1 MAQVIVNKSDTFEV
15 QRQKINEIGYDL
27 HTFSGTQIGL
37 NATYITLTDISAV
50 VNSAAAGGNLV
61 YDNSTGQIVYT
72 PPDLSNFIT
81 SIGDAIQDADFPS
94 AGLMKTD
101 GSGNYSVVTDNSANW
116 IALTDIQV
124 TNNTPSAGGS
134 SLGYNNTTG
143 VFSFTPQDVSTFITL
158 ADISVTQNSVG
169 TAALSYNASTGVLT
183 YTPPDL
189 SSYLTGLPSH
199 THTLIGL
206 TDTSLIGG
214 DAPQDGEVL
223 TYDATN
229 TTWKAIAPGGNIPDL
244 QDVCDQDPVTT
255 TNITAGSVICSDA
268 GQFSIG
274 TSTYA
279 TLGYNAAGSKVIYNG
294 NNSGLDVIADQ
305 LDYFSGSTKRATL
318 NNSGLDVVGQIDTD
332 GLEVDGDAWFQSAS
346 AEYLRWDK
354 VNGCLYFYNAGL
366 KDSTGTIGTADQ
378 VLTSTGN
385 TVEWKT
391 RTIENISNVN
401 ITAIQTN
408 QILKWDGTEWVN
420 ALDSGGSGG
429 GIALGD
435 LTVGTEGSPSGN
447 GGLSY
452 NNLTG
457 QFTFTPAADNSLAF
471 NHANATTSQIIYTNN
486 GAGTPYTL
494 NLKAGT
500 GITFGQGGGNGEL
513 TITGTSGIALTDLSV
528 GSEGSASGDGA
539 IAYNDTT
546 GVFTYTPPDLSGYL
560 QSYTETDTLDDVAGR
575 GATTD
580 KNITLTGT
588 SSFPG
593 RFDVQ
598 NNGNYAI
605 SLNATAGV
613 GINTA
618 DGVGLYIGNLATNV
632 WRASISGSTGDI
644 TSSGDITG
652 DSFIKDGGTSS
663 QFLKADGSV
672 DSSTYL
678 TAVSLAS
685 SALNDLSDVNAGTP
699 TDGHVLKWDD
709 SSSKWIS
716 AADGGGSG
724 GSAAVVAEL
733 DQWEMTTGMSSEDD
747 QDGQGNPTIATAD
760 GRKIL
765 NNIVNDSNTSAS
777 VAARSAAPFA
787 KLGNGMSVDS
797 SGLWTF
803 PTTGKWEVTFAAQFQ
818 SSGNISGGAGNG
830 YETSTVDIYIETTTD
845 TGSNWSN
852 AAQATDN
859 TLRHFHQGK
868 DKTSQF
874 CKALI
879 DITDVATDK
888 IRFKVN
894 ATANGTIASGKG
906 SIMSF
911 AKADASGGGVQL
923 ADLSVTTNAAGT
935 AALAYNT
942 GTGVF
947 SYTPPDL
954 SAVSTD
960 LTAFSVGS
968 NATASGGGGLGY
980 NNSTGVFTYTPP
992 DLSSYITGLA
1002 VNELADVTIS
1012 SPQNGHVLKYNGT
1025 SWENGPDATGS
1036 GNADNIAE
1044 NNTKVE
1050 TIDTGGGTGKITFDI
1065 EGTQAVEIDAN
1076 RQILISGTQTGNN
1089 VAKIFND
1096 TDGAGTGVLGI
1107 YASSN
1112 NASPRDVRI
1121 YSGGGTANEIFR
1133 AGKDGQIGVG
1143 GDVGS
1148 NGQILTSGG
1157 ATGAASWQNQVTP
1170 GIQLT
1175 ALSVTQ
1181 NSAGTAGLSYNNVS
1195 GVFTYTPPNVSSF
1208 ISLGSLSV
1216 GSPQTASGDGAI
1228 SYNST
1233 NGVFSY
1239 TPPDLS
1245 AHLTTSSV
1253 IANLSDVVITGSP
1266 QSGQVLKWD
1275 NATSKW
1281 TNQADAQGA
1290 GGTSAAGSAMEIQ
1303 FNDGSAGFAASSKF
1317 KYDSTTN
1324 ANDHVL
1330 TLDGEMKLAKDSTT
1344 TGPGGGLKIGASGEL
1359 ELFHSTNATSC
1370 VRSTGGVFAI
1380 QNQHQTGNNNWNK
1393 AIQLQAYGDIQLRHM
1408 GGADAFT
1415 SEPATGQVKLFYSG
1429 ALALTTDD
1437 GGIRIEGGLFDKD
1450 NDLGSSGQY
1459 LKSTGTE
1466 IEWTTPPTGA
1476 EILSDLTDVVI
1487 TGSPADDQV
1496 LAWDNGTSKW
1506 TNQTPTGG
1514 DSFPSGGII
1523 MWSGTA
1529 SNIPSGWVLCNGN
1542 NNTPDLRD
1550 RFVLGA
1556 GSTYDPEDTGGQE
1569 TVTISTSQMPSHT
1582 HTVNSHSHS
1591 IPSHSHTVGSHTH
1604 SIGSHTHS
1612 FSGSG
1617 TGTSGVQSQN
1627 HHHSGNTSDAGVHNH
1642 SYVTHSALYTGDYHT
1657 EAVNANMGNVAATT
1671 GDAGTHAH
1679 YFDTL
1684 GVSQDHTHDT
1694 TVSISGTTGGGSGS
1708 TGSASPS
1715 TSTNGSTNTGTS
1727 TASTTGTGN
1736 GSSVNI
1742 MPKYFALCYIMKT

>member
-1 MAQVIVNKSDTFEV
+1 MAQVVVNKSDTFEV
-15 QRQKINEIGYDL
+15 QRQKINEIGLDL
-27 HTFSGTQIGL
+27 HTFSGNQINL
-37 NATYITLTDISAV
+37 NATYITLTDLNV
-50 VNSAAAGGNLV
+50 TVNSAGGAGNLT
-61 YDNSTGQIVYT
+61 YDNTTGAIVYT

-81 SIGDAIQDADFPS
+81 SIGDAIQDADFTS
-94 AGLMKTD
+94 AGLMVTD
-101 GSGNYSVVTDNSANW
+101 GAGNYSVVTDNSATW
-116 IALTDIQV
+116 VTLQGLQV
-124 TNNTPSAGGS
+124 TNNTPSAGGA
-134 SLGYNNTTG
+134 SLSYNNTTG
-143 VFSFTPQDVSTFITL
+143 VFGYTPQDVSDFIALT
-158 ADISVTQNSVG
+158 DISVTQNVVG
-169 TAALSYNASTGVLT
+169 TAALSYNDATGVLT

-189 SSYLTGLPSH
+189 SGYLTGLPSH
-199 THTLIGL
+199 SHSLIGL
-206 TDTSLIGG
+206 SDTSLIGA
-214 DAPQDGEVL
+214 DAPLDGEVL
-223 TYDATN
+223 TYDASN
-229 TTWKAIAPGGNIPDL
+229 TVWKAVAPGGNIPDL
-244 QDVCDQDPVTT
+244 QDVCDEASVTT
-255 TNITAGSVICSDA
+255 TDITAGNLIVSDS

-274 TSTYA
+274 TSQYA

-294 NNSGLDVIADQ
+294 NNSDLDIVADQ
-305 LDYFSGSTKRATL
+305 LDYYSGATL
-318 NNSGLDVVGQIDTD
+318 KATLSTTGLNV
-332 GLEVDGDAWFQSAS
+332 
-346 AEYLRWDK
+346 
-354 VNGCLYFYNAGL
+354 AG
-366 KDSTGTIGTADQ
+366 SVTGTSFVKTGGTATEFLKADGT
-378 VLTSTGN
+378 VDTSTYLTGID
-385 TVEWKT
+385 
-391 RTIENISNVN
+391 IEDISNVN

-457 QFTFTPAADNSLAF
+457 QFTFTPAADNTIAF

-494 NLKAGT
+494 NLIAGT
-500 GITFGQGGGNGEL
+500 GITFGQGGGTGSL
-513 TITGTSGIALTDLSV
+513 TITGTSGIALTDLSI
-528 GSEGSASGDGA
+528 GTEGSASGDGS
-539 IAYNDTT
+539 IAYNNTT
-546 GVFTYTPPDLSGYL
+546 GEFSYTPPDLSGYL
-560 QSYTETDTLDDVAGR
+560 TGYTETDTLDDVAGR

-618 DGVGLYIGNLATNV
+618 DGVGLNIANLATNV
-632 WRASISGSTGDI
+632 WRASIDGSTGDI
-644 TSSGDITG
+644 TSAGDITG
-652 DSFIKDGGTSS
+652 DAIIKSGGTSS

-678 TAVSLAS
+678 TSVSLAS
-685 SALNDLSDVNAGTP
+685 SNISDLADVNAGSP
-699 TDGHVLKWDD
+699 TDGHVLKWDNGT
-709 SSSKWIS
+709 SKWIS
-716 AADGGGSG
+716 APDGGGSG
-724 GSAAVVAEL
+724 GGAAVVAEL

-747 QDGQGNPTIATAD
+747 QDGQGNPTISTAD

-777 VAARSAAPFA
+777 VAARSGAPFA

-874 CKALI
+874 CKAYI
-879 DITDVATDK
+879 DVTDVATDK

-906 SIMSF
+906 SIMTF

-935 AALAYNT
+935 AALSYNT
-942 GTGVF
+942 SSGVF

-960 LTAFSVGS
+960 LTAFSVGA
-968 NATASGGGGLGY
+968 NASASGGGGLAY
-980 NNSTGVFTYTPP
+980 NNTSGAFTYTPP
-992 DLSSYITGLA
+992 DLSSYITGLS
-1002 VNELADVTIS
+1002 VNELSDVTIS

-1025 SWENGPDATGS
+1025 SWENGPDETGS

-1065 EGTQAVEIDAN
+1065 EGTEAVQIDAN
-1076 RQILISGTQTGNN
+1076 RQILIAGTQSGNN

-1112 NASPRDVRI
+1112 NANPRDVRI

-1133 AGKDGQIGVG
+1133 AGKSGQLGVA

-1148 NGQILTSGG
+1148 SGQVLTSGG
-1157 ATGAASWQNQVTP
+1157 PNAAATWENQVTP

-1253 IANLSDVVITGSP
+1253 IANLQDVVISGSP
-1266 QSGQVLKWD
+1266 QSGQVLKW
-1275 NATSKW
+1275 NSATSKW
-1281 TNQADAQGA
+1281 TNQADASGGSTLTTEQVQDIVGA
-1290 GGTSAAGSAMEIQ
+1290 M
-1303 FNDGSAGFAASSKF
+1303 F
-1317 KYDSTTN
+1317 
-1324 ANDHVL
+1324 
-1330 TLDGEMKLAKDSTT
+1330 
-1344 TGPGGGLKIGASGEL
+1344 
-1359 ELFHSTNATSC
+1359 
-1370 VRSTGGVFAI
+1370 
-1380 QNQHQTGNNNWNK
+1380 TGNTETRI
-1393 AIQLQAYGDIQLRHM
+1393 AATYQDGDGTIDLVVDDM
-1408 GGADAFT
+1408 TANT
-1415 SEPATGQVKLFYSG
+1415 P
-1429 ALALTTDD
+1429 ALTTEQVQDIVGSMFSGNTETRISATYQDADGTIDLVVDD
-1437 GGIRIEGGLFDKD
+1437 MSGGGGGDV
-1450 NDLGSSGQY
+1450 
-1459 LKSTGTE
+1459 E
-1466 IEWTTPPTGA
+1466 IIA
-1476 EILSDLTDVVI
+1476 DLTDVVI
-1487 TGSPADDQV
+1487 SGSPADNQV
-1496 LAWDNGTSKW
+1496 LAWDNATSKW
-1506 TNQTPTGG
+1506 TNQTPSTG
-1514 DSFPSGGII
+1514 STFPAGGII
-1523 MWSGTA
+1523 MWSGSVA
-1529 SNIPSGWVLCNGN
+1529 NIPSGWVLCNGSN
-1542 NNTPDLRD
+1542 STPDLRNK
-1550 RFVLGA
+1550 FVIGA
-1556 GSTYDPEDTGGQE
+1556 GSSYNPGASGGA
-1569 TVTISTSQMPSHT
+1569 TSVTLSTSNM
-1582 HTVNSHSHS
+1582 
-1591 IPSHSHTVGSHTH
+1591 PSHSHTGASHSHTISSH
-1604 SIGSHTHS
+1604 SHTVSSHSHTIGSHTHT
-1612 FSGSG
+1612 FSSLVNGYTSIQSDNHYHTANTGSG
-1617 TGTSGVQSQN
+1617 GS
-1627 HHHSGNTSDAGVHNH
+1627 HSHTYSRLNTNTSYTRGIPIGSGGAAGSNFGTFTTDAGGAHTHYVETGGISDNH
-1642 SYVTHSALYTGDYHT
+1642 
-1657 EAVNANMGNVAATT
+1657 
-1671 GDAGTHAH
+1671 
-1679 YFDTL
+1679 
-1684 GVSQDHTHDT
+1684 DHTLNA
-1694 TVSISGTTGGGSGS
+1694 TVNGTTGASSGSTSSETPSTSSNGSGSTGSGGSGS
-1708 TGSASPS
+1708 TGSTGSGSAVS
-1715 TSTNGSTNTGTS
+1715 T
-1727 TASTTGTGN
+1727 
-1736 GSSVNI
+1736 
-1742 MPKYFALCYIMKT
+1742 MPPYYALCYIMKT

>member
-1 MAQVIVNKSDTFEV
+1 MAQVVVNKSDTFEV
-15 QRQKINEIGYDL
+15 QRQKINEIGLDL
-27 HTFSGTQIGL
+27 HTFSGNQINL
-37 NATYITLTDISAV
+37 NATYITLTDLNV
-50 VNSAAAGGNLV
+50 TVNSAGGAGNLT
-61 YDNSTGQIVYT
+61 YDNTTGAIVYT

-81 SIGDAIQDADFPS
+81 SIGDAIQDADFTS
-94 AGLMKTD
+94 AGLMVTD
-101 GSGNYSVVTDNSANW
+101 GAGNYSVVTDNSATW
-116 IALTDIQV
+116 VTLQGLQV
-124 TNNTPSAGGS
+124 TNNTPSAGGA
-134 SLGYNNTTG
+134 SLSYNNTTG
-143 VFSFTPQDVSTFITL
+143 VFGFTPQDVSDFIALT
-158 ADISVTQNSVG
+158 DISVTTLPISG
-169 TAALSYNASTGVLT
+169 SGALSYNDATGVLS

-189 SSYLTGLPSH
+189 TGYLTGLPSH
-199 THTLIGL
+199 THSLIGL
-206 TDTSLIGG
+206 SDTDLL
-214 DAPQDGEVL
+214 APNAPNDGEVL
-223 TYDATN
+223 TYDSN
-229 TTWKAIAPGGNIPDL
+229 DQKWKAVAPGGNIPDL
-244 QDVCDQDPVTT
+244 QDVCDEDPVTT
-255 TNITAGSVICSDA
+255 TDITAGNLIVSDA

-274 TSTYA
+274 TSQYA

-294 NNSGLDVIADQ
+294 NNSDLDIVADQ
-305 LDYFSGSTKRATL
+305 LDYYSGATL
-318 NNSGLDVVGQIDTD
+318 KATLSTTGLNV
-332 GLEVDGDAWFQSAS
+332 
-346 AEYLRWDK
+346 
-354 VNGCLYFYNAGL
+354 AG
-366 KDSTGTIGTADQ
+366 SVTGTSFVKTGGTATEFLKADGT
-378 VLTSTGN
+378 VDTSTYLTGID
-385 TVEWKT
+385 
-391 RTIENISNVN
+391 IEDISNVN

-457 QFTFTPAADNSLAF
+457 QFTFTPAADNTIAF

-494 NLKAGT
+494 NLIAGT
-500 GITFGQGGGNGEL
+500 GITFGQGGGNGSL
-513 TITGTSGIALTDLSV
+513 TITGTSGIALTDLSI
-528 GSEGSASGDGA
+528 GTEGSASGDGA

-546 GVFTYTPPDLSGYL
+546 GEFSYTPPDLSGYL
-560 QSYTETDTLDDVAGR
+560 TGYTETDTLDDVCGR
-575 GATTD
+575 GTSTD

-588 SSFPG
+588 STFAG

-605 SLNATAGV
+605 SLNASAGV

-618 DGVGLYIGNLATNV
+618 DGVGLNIANLATNV
-632 WRASISGSTGDI
+632 WRASIDGSTGDI
-644 TSSGDITG
+644 TSAGDITG
-652 DSFIKDGGTSS
+652 DAIIKSGGTSS

-678 TAVSLAS
+678 TSVSLAS
-685 SALNDLSDVNAGTP
+685 SSLNDLSDVNAGTP
-699 TDGHVLKWDD
+699 TDGHVLKWDNGT
-709 SSSKWIS
+709 SKWIS
-716 AADGGGSG
+716 APDGGGSG
-724 GSAAVVAEL
+724 GSAAVVAEI

-874 CKALI
+874 CKAYI
-879 DITDVATDK
+879 DVTDVATDK

-894 ATANGTIASGKG
+894 ATANGNIASGKG
-906 SIMSF
+906 AIMTF

-935 AALAYNT
+935 AALSYNN

-968 NATASGGGGLGY
+968 NASASGGGGLAY
-980 NNSTGVFTYTPP
+980 NNTSGAFTYTPP

-1002 VNELADVTIS
+1002 VNELSDVSIN

-1025 SWENGPDATGS
+1025 SWENGPDETGS
-1036 GNADNIAE
+1036 GTADKIQE
-1044 NNTKVE
+1044 NDTSVE
-1050 TIDTGGGTGKITFDI
+1050 CIDDGTGDRIVFKTSGS
-1065 EGTQAVEIDAN
+1065 EAVQIDAN
-1076 RQILISGTQTGNN
+1076 RQILISGTQSGNN
-1089 VAKIFND
+1089 VAKIYND

-1112 NASPRDVRI
+1112 NNSPRDVRI

-1133 AGKDGQIGVG
+1133 AGKSGQLGVA

-1148 NGQILTSGG
+1148 SGQVLTSGG
-1157 ATGAASWQNQVTP
+1157 PNAAATWENQVTP

-1195 GVFTYTPPNVSSF
+1195 GVFTYTPPNISSF

-1228 SYNST
+1228 SYNSS

-1253 IANLSDVVITGSP
+1253 IANLQDVVITGSP

-1275 NATSKW
+1275 NGTSKW
-1281 TNQADAQGA
+1281 TNQADASGGSTLTTEQVQDIVGA
-1290 GGTSAAGSAMEIQ
+1290 MFSGNTETRIAATYQDGDGTIDLVVDDM
-1303 FNDGSAGFAASSKF
+1303 
-1317 KYDSTTN
+1317 T
-1324 ANDHVL
+1324 AN
-1330 TLDGEMKLAKDSTT
+1330 T
-1344 TGPGGGLKIGASGEL
+1344 P
-1359 ELFHSTNATSC
+1359 
-1370 VRSTGGVFAI
+1370 
-1380 QNQHQTGNNNWNK
+1380 
-1393 AIQLQAYGDIQLRHM
+1393 
-1408 GGADAFT
+1408 
-1415 SEPATGQVKLFYSG
+1415 
-1429 ALALTTDD
+1429 ALTTEQVQDIVGGMFSGNTETRISATYQDGDGTIDLVVDD
-1437 GGIRIEGGLFDKD
+1437 MSGGGG
-1450 NDLGSSGQY
+1450 SEV
-1459 LKSTGTE
+1459 E
-1466 IEWTTPPTGA
+1466 IIA
-1476 EILSDLTDVVI
+1476 DLTDVVI
-1487 TGSPADDQV
+1487 SGSPADNQV
-1496 LAWDNGTSKW
+1496 LAWDNATSKW
-1506 TNQTPTGG
+1506 TNQTPSTG
-1514 DSFPSGGII
+1514 STFPAGGII
-1523 MWSGTA
+1523 MWSGSVA
-1529 SNIPSGWVLCNGN
+1529 NIPSGWVLCNGSN
-1542 NNTPDLRD
+1542 STPDLRNK
-1550 RFVLGA
+1550 FVIGA
-1556 GSTYDPEDTGGQE
+1556 GSSYNPGASGGA
-1569 TVTISTSQMPSHT
+1569 TSVTLSTSNM
-1582 HTVNSHSHS
+1582 
-1591 IPSHSHTVGSHTH
+1591 PSHSHTGASHSHTIGSHSHTVSSH
-1604 SIGSHTHS
+1604 SHTIGSHTHT
-1612 FSGSG
+1612 FSSLVNGYTSIQSDNHYHTANTGSG
-1617 TGTSGVQSQN
+1617 GS
-1627 HHHSGNTSDAGVHNH
+1627 HSHTYSRLNTNTSYTRGIPIGSGGAAGSNFGTFTTDAGGAHTH
-1642 SYVTHSALYTGDYHT
+1642 YVETG
-1657 EAVNANMGNVAATT
+1657 
-1671 GDAGTHAH
+1671 
-1679 YFDTL
+1679 
-1684 GVSQDHTHDT
+1684 GVSDNHDHTLNA
-1694 TVSISGTTGGGSGS
+1694 TVNGTTGASSGSTSSEDPGTSSNGSGS
-1708 TGSASPS
+1708 TGSG
-1715 TSTNGSTNTGTS
+1715 GSGNTGSAGSGSAVS
-1727 TASTTGTGN
+1727 T
-1736 GSSVNI
+1736 
-1742 MPKYFALCYIMKT
+1742 MPPYYALCYIMKT

>member
-1 MAQVIVNKSDTFEV
+1 MAQVVVNKSDTFEV
-15 QRQKINEIGYDL
+15 QRQKINEIGLDL
-27 HTFSGTQIGL
+27 HTFSGNQINL
-37 NATYITLTDISAV
+37 NATYITLTDLNV
-50 VNSAAAGGNLV
+50 TVNSAGGAGNLT
-61 YDNSTGQIVYT
+61 YDNTTGAIVYT

-81 SIGDAIQDADFPS
+81 SIGDAIQDADFTS
-94 AGLMKTD
+94 AGLMVTD
-101 GSGNYSVVTDNSANW
+101 GAGNYSVVTDNSATW
-116 IALTDIQV
+116 VTLQGLQV
-124 TNNTPSAGGS
+124 TNNTPSAGGA
-134 SLGYNNTTG
+134 SLSYNNTTG
-143 VFSFTPQDVSTFITL
+143 VFGFTPQDVSDFIALT
-158 ADISVTQNSVG
+158 DISVTTLPISG
-169 TAALSYNASTGVLT
+169 SGALSYNDATGVLS

-189 SSYLTGLPSH
+189 TGYLTGLPSH
-199 THTLIGL
+199 THSLIGL
-206 TDTSLIGG
+206 SDTDLL
-214 DAPQDGEVL
+214 APNAPNDGEVL
-223 TYDATN
+223 TYDSN
-229 TTWKAIAPGGNIPDL
+229 DQKWKAVAPGGNIPDL
-244 QDVCDQDPVTT
+244 QDVCDEDPVTT
-255 TNITAGSVICSDA
+255 TDITAGNLIVSDA

-274 TSTYA
+274 TSQYA

-294 NNSGLDVIADQ
+294 NNSDLDIVADQ
-305 LDYFSGSTKRATL
+305 LDYYSGATL
-318 NNSGLDVVGQIDTD
+318 KATLSTTGLNV
-332 GLEVDGDAWFQSAS
+332 
-346 AEYLRWDK
+346 
-354 VNGCLYFYNAGL
+354 AG
-366 KDSTGTIGTADQ
+366 SVTGTSFVKTGGTATEFLKADGT
-378 VLTSTGN
+378 VDTSTYLTGID
-385 TVEWKT
+385 
-391 RTIENISNVN
+391 IEDISNVN

-457 QFTFTPAADNSLAF
+457 QFTFTPAADNTIAF

-494 NLKAGT
+494 NLIAGT
-500 GITFGQGGGNGEL
+500 GITFGQGGGNGSL
-513 TITGTSGIALTDLSV
+513 TITGTSGIALTDLSI
-528 GSEGSASGDGA
+528 GTEGSASGDGA

-546 GVFTYTPPDLSGYL
+546 GEFSYTPPDLSGYL
-560 QSYTETDTLDDVAGR
+560 TGYTETDTLDDVCGR
-575 GATTD
+575 GTSTD

-588 SSFPG
+588 STFAG

-605 SLNATAGV
+605 SLNASAGV

-618 DGVGLYIGNLATNV
+618 DGVGLNIANLATNV
-632 WRASISGSTGDI
+632 WRASIDGSTGDI
-644 TSSGDITG
+644 TSAGDITG
-652 DSFIKDGGTSS
+652 DAIIKSGGTSS

-678 TAVSLAS
+678 TSVSLAS
-685 SALNDLSDVNAGTP
+685 SSLNDLSDVNAGTP
-699 TDGHVLKWDD
+699 TDGHVLKWDNGT
-709 SSSKWIS
+709 SKWIS
-716 AADGGGSG
+716 APDGGGSG
-724 GSAAVVAEL
+724 GSAAVVAEI

-874 CKALI
+874 CKAYI
-879 DITDVATDK
+879 DVTDVATDK

-894 ATANGTIASGKG
+894 ATANGNIASGKG
-906 SIMSF
+906 AIMTF

-935 AALAYNT
+935 AALSYNN

-968 NATASGGGGLGY
+968 NASASGSGGVAY
-980 NNSTGVFTYTPP
+980 NNTSGVFTYTPP

-1002 VNELADVTIS
+1002 VNELSDVSIN

-1025 SWENGPDATGS
+1025 SWENGPDETGS
-1036 GNADNIAE
+1036 GNADKIIE
-1044 NNTKVE
+1044 NDTSVE
-1050 TIDTGGGTGKITFDI
+1050 CIDDGTGDRIVFKTSGS
-1065 EGTQAVEIDAN
+1065 EAVQIDAN
-1076 RQILISGTQTGNN
+1076 RQILISGTQSGNN
-1089 VAKIFND
+1089 VAKIYND

-1112 NASPRDVRI
+1112 NNSPRDVRI

-1133 AGKDGQIGVG
+1133 AGKSGQLGVA

-1148 NGQILTSGG
+1148 SGQVLTSGG
-1157 ATGAASWQNQVTP
+1157 PNAAATWENQVTP

-1195 GVFTYTPPNVSSF
+1195 GVFSYTPPNVSSF
-1208 ISLGSLSV
+1208 ITLGSISV

-1228 SYNST
+1228 SYNSS

-1253 IANLSDVVITGSP
+1253 IANLQDVVITGSP

-1275 NATSKW
+1275 NGTSKW
-1281 TNQADAQGA
+1281 TNQADASGGSTLTTEQVQDIVGA
-1290 GGTSAAGSAMEIQ
+1290 MFSGNTETRIAATYQDGDGTIDLVVDDM
-1303 FNDGSAGFAASSKF
+1303 
-1317 KYDSTTN
+1317 T
-1324 ANDHVL
+1324 AN
-1330 TLDGEMKLAKDSTT
+1330 T
-1344 TGPGGGLKIGASGEL
+1344 P
-1359 ELFHSTNATSC
+1359 
-1370 VRSTGGVFAI
+1370 
-1380 QNQHQTGNNNWNK
+1380 
-1393 AIQLQAYGDIQLRHM
+1393 
-1408 GGADAFT
+1408 
-1415 SEPATGQVKLFYSG
+1415 
-1429 ALALTTDD
+1429 ALTTEQVQDIVGGMFSGNTETRISATYQDGDGTIDLVVDD
-1437 GGIRIEGGLFDKD
+1437 MSGGGG
-1450 NDLGSSGQY
+1450 SEV
-1459 LKSTGTE
+1459 E
-1466 IEWTTPPTGA
+1466 IIA
-1476 EILSDLTDVVI
+1476 DLTDVVI
-1487 TGSPADDQV
+1487 SGSPADNQV
-1496 LAWDNGTSKW
+1496 LAWDNATSKW
-1506 TNQTPTGG
+1506 TNQTPSTG
-1514 DSFPSGGII
+1514 STFPAGGII
-1523 MWSGTA
+1523 MWSGSVA
-1529 SNIPSGWVLCNGN
+1529 NIPSGWVLCNGSN
-1542 NNTPDLRD
+1542 STPDLRNK
-1550 RFVLGA
+1550 FVIGA
-1556 GSTYDPEDTGGQE
+1556 GSSYNPGASGGA
-1569 TVTISTSQMPSHT
+1569 TSVTLSTSNM
-1582 HTVNSHSHS
+1582 
-1591 IPSHSHTVGSHTH
+1591 PSHSHTGASHSHTIGSHSHTVSSH
-1604 SIGSHTHS
+1604 SHTIGSHTHT
-1612 FSGSG
+1612 FSSLVNGYTSIQSDNHYHTANTGSG
-1617 TGTSGVQSQN
+1617 GS
-1627 HHHSGNTSDAGVHNH
+1627 HSHTYSRLNTNTSYTRGIPIGSGGAAGSNFGTFTTDAGGAHTH
-1642 SYVTHSALYTGDYHT
+1642 YVETG
-1657 EAVNANMGNVAATT
+1657 
-1671 GDAGTHAH
+1671 
-1679 YFDTL
+1679 
-1684 GVSQDHTHDT
+1684 GVSDNHDHTLNA
-1694 TVSISGTTGGGSGS
+1694 TVNGTTGASSGSTSSEDPGTSSNGSGS
-1708 TGSASPS
+1708 TGSG
-1715 TSTNGSTNTGTS
+1715 GSGNTGSAGSGSAVS
-1727 TASTTGTGN
+1727 T
-1736 GSSVNI
+1736 
-1742 MPKYFALCYIMKT
+1742 MPPYYALCYIMKT